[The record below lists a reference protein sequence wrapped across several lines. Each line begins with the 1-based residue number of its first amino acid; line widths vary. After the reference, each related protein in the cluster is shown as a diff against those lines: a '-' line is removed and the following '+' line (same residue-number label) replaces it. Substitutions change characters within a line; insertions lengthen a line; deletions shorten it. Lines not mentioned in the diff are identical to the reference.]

1 MCVYSRLH
9 SPSVLLLFATLLNI
23 IWGSLSID
31 FLSPGRVYDAYIDLY
46 TSKWCKCSS
55 TIVTAAPSLTEVC
68 VEDKTYEN

>member
-1 MCVYSRLH
+1 MCVYSRLD

-46 TSKWCKCSS
+46 TSKGAS
-55 TIVTAAPSLTEVC
+55 ALLL
-68 VEDKTYEN
+68 